1 MVSVFGPAIRSDGR
15 QDDERA
21 VVGNVEVQPAG
32 RNPRDDRPAA
42 VTTAED
48 EVAGRLAWKRKALRD
63 RINREASVCVGE
75 GGFHKRRPYGK
86 KGGGV
91 AQKIGETTIT
101 P

>member
-42 VTTAED
+42 VAAAED
-48 EVAGRLAWKRKALRD
+48 EVAGRFAWKRKGLRD
-63 RINREASVCVGE
+63 RINREASVCVWGL
-75 GGFHKRRPYGK
+75 GGLP
-86 KGGGV
+86 
-91 AQKIGETTIT
+91 
-101 P
+101 